1 MMKFL
6 LLLTLPLMAGCDKVD
21 EARACA
27 TGWVQFTCK
36 YPKTFKIYE
45 YTDVLTH
52 RGTTL
57 RSSQK
62 DVWEDKGR
70 FSLYNNTNQGKLKVA
85 VKHLEQED
93 FGKYQCKLYR
103 SNSPPYIKK
112 WTLEAAGSCQQ
123 PSTQSV
129 HRAAKTTITCNYPD
143 DEQVRFLCKGESF
156 TCEDVLSTK
165 SPQKSN
171 RRFTLRNTEKRFIV
185 SISDVSSQDAGVYWC
200 GLESK
205 DGSYRVSVG
214 QIKLEVTEALPTSV
228 THSATSSPTSTR
240 SAAPEESFDSWPV
253 IFAVALCLKML
264 MLLFVIISCVTLVS
278 THCCNLRG

>member
-1 MMKFL
+1 MDHVPHK
-6 LLLTLPLMAGCDKVD
+6 
-21 EARACA
+21 
-27 TGWVQFTCK
+27 
-36 YPKTFKIYE
+36 
-45 YTDVLTH
+45 
-52 RGTTL
+52 
-57 RSSQK
+57 
-62 DVWEDKGR
+62 
-70 FSLYNNTNQGKLKVA
+70 
-85 VKHLEQED
+85 KHD
-93 FGKYQCKLYR
+93 R
-103 SNSPPYIKK
+103 
-112 WTLEAAGSCQQ
+112 SCQQ

-143 DEQVRFLCKGESF
+143 DKQVGFLCKGESF

-214 QIKLEVTEALPTSV
+214 QIKLEVKEALPTSV